1 MSHVLINLIVNP
13 PARTLYIPPGVTGT
27 GCVPTSIEIEDY
39 FEIVFD
45 FQDKSMISK
54 ILVLLVIHIEGTVS
68 VVSSDPPCKDGNARF
83 TNVPLKPSTD

>member
-45 FQDKSMISK
+45 FQDKSMIS
-54 ILVLLVIHIEGTVS
+54 
-68 VVSSDPPCKDGNARF
+68 
-83 TNVPLKPSTD
+83 